1 MLIVLDSTSKSIR
14 GVLGAAH
21 TTNPVDFTVT
31 YADSTVTS
39 FTEASGVAQSNGTTN
54 TEILAAPAA
63 STQRVIK
70 SITIWNHDTV
80 DQTVTLYLR
89 VTATDYGFYSESIE
103 AGGFRFLDDLQSTAA
118 ATGGGDM
125 VLADIQTVTGAK
137 TFNSGKFILAGAT
150 SGTTTVNATATAS
163 GTLTLPAAT
172 DTLVGKDTTDTLTN
186 KTLTSPVINTGT
198 VGTSLVATTD
208 DGAALGD
215 STHQFSDLHLADGAV
230 ISFNAGETTIT
241 HNTSNG
247 ALVVNKAIN
256 PTASSDLT
264 LGVGT
269 SSWGALSIKTGGRIE
284 MGGDTIGQPVLTHSS
299 GLITLTNGNFV
310 SPNFVANTAYLP
322 DANDGAA
329 LGTTALQ
336 FSDLFLAEGGVINW
350 DNGDATLT
358 QSGNDVTLAG
368 ASLTARVKPRTGS
381 TTSSATPTINTDDV
395 DFYELTAQAVDITSF
410 TTNLSGTPTKGQI
423 LWIAITGTAARAIT
437 WGTGYESSTV
447 TLPSTT
453 VSTTRL
459 DVGFVWNDATSKWRC
474 VAKV

>member
-39 FTEASGVAQSNGTTN
+39 FTEASAVAQSNGTTN
-54 TEILAAPAA
+54 TEILAAPAS

-70 SITIWNHDTV
+70 SITVWNHDTV
-80 DQTVTLYLR
+80 DQLVTLYLR
-89 VTATDYGFYSESIE
+89 VTATDYGFYSETIE

-118 ATGGGDM
+118 AGGGDM

-150 SGTTTVNATATAS
+150 SGSTTVNAASTAS

-172 DTLVGKDTTDTLTN
+172 DTLVGKATTDTLTN

-198 VGTSLVATTD
+198 VGTSLVAATD
-208 DGAALGD
+208 DGATLGD
-215 STHQFSDLHLADGAV
+215 STHQFSDIHLASGAE
-230 ISFNAGETTIT
+230 ILFNAGAKKIT
-241 HNTSNG
+241 NDSFGFLITGHVKPASNNTYDLGGVSG
-247 ALVVNKAIN
+247 WRDLYLSSGSDIN
-256 PTASSDLT
+256 FD
-264 LGVGT
+264 
-269 SSWGALSIKTGGRIE
+269 
-284 MGGDTIGQPVLTHSS
+284 GGDVLLTHSAN
-299 GLITLTNGNFV
+299 TLTLSGGD
-310 SPNFVANTAYLP
+310 FVAPNITVQTALLP
-322 DANDGAA
+322 DVSDGAA
-329 LGTTALQ
+329 VGSPSLP
-336 FSDLFLAEGGVINW
+336 FSDLFLAEGAVINF
-350 DNGDATLT
+350 DNGDITVT
-358 QSGNDVTLAG
+358 QSGNDLTIAG
-368 ASLTARVKPRTGS
+368 GSLTARVKPRTGS
-381 TTSSATPTINTDDV
+381 TTSSATPTINTDNV

-410 TTNLSGTPTKGQI
+410 TTNLSGTPTKGQK

-453 VSTTRL
+453 VSTNRL

>member
-70 SITIWNHDTV
+70 SITVWNHDTV

-118 ATGGGDM
+118 AGGGDM

-150 SGTTTVNATATAS
+150 SGNTTVNAASTAS

-172 DTLVGKDTTDTLTN
+172 DTLVGKATTDTLTN
-186 KTLTSPVINTGT
+186 KELEAAT
-198 VGTSLVATTD
+198 VKTSLNPTTD
-208 DGAALGD
+208 NVAPLGD
-215 STHQFSDLHLADGAV
+215 TTHQFSDLHLGSGAV
-230 ISFNAGETTIT
+230 ISFDGGAESIT
-241 HNTSNG
+241 HDGLGWSIDGHLNPAVDQTGTIGSN
-247 ALVVNKAIN
+247 LYQW
-256 PTASSDLT
+256 
-264 LGVGT
+264 LGVYLVDLNLKSGGT
-269 SSWGALSIKTGGRIE
+269 LNFG
-284 MGGDTIGQPVLTHSS
+284 GGDVVATHSS
-299 GLITLTNGNFV
+299 NTLTLSGGD
-310 SPNFVANTAYLP
+310 FVAPNITVQTALLP

-329 LGTTALQ
+329 LGTTSLQ
-336 FSDLFLAEGGVINW
+336 FSDLFLAEGGVINF
-350 DNGDATLT
+350 DNGDITVT
-358 QSGNDVTLAG
+358 QSGNDLTVAG
-368 ASLTARVKPRTGS
+368 GSLTARVKPRTGS

-410 TTNLSGTPTKGQI
+410 TTNLSGTPTKGQK

-437 WGTGYESSTV
+437 WGTSFESSTV
-447 TLPSTT
+447 NLPTTT
-453 VSTTRL
+453 VTTNRL
-459 DVGFVWNDATSKWRC
+459 DIGFVWNDATSKWRC
-474 VAKV
+474 VAKA

>member
-31 YADSTVTS
+31 YADSTASS
-39 FTEASGVAQSNGTTN
+39 FTEASAVAQSNGTTN
-54 TEILAAPAA
+54 TEILAAPAS

-70 SITIWNHDTV
+70 SITVWNHDTV
-80 DQTVTLYLR
+80 DQLVTLYLR
-89 VTATDYGFYSESIE
+89 VTATDYGFYSETIE

-118 ATGGGDM
+118 AGGGDM

-150 SGTTTVNATATAS
+150 SGSTTVNAASTAS

-172 DTLVGKDTTDTLTN
+172 DTLVGKATTDTLTN

-198 VGTSLVATTD
+198 VGTSLVAATD
-208 DGAALGD
+208 DGATLGD
-215 STHQFSDLHLADGAV
+215 STHQFSDIHLASGAE
-230 ISFNAGETTIT
+230 ILFNAGAKKIT
-241 HNTSNG
+241 HNSLGFDFTGHVRPASNNLYDLGG
-247 ALVVNKAIN
+247 ATFWRNLYFGIGSTIN
-256 PTASSDLT
+256 WDS
-264 LGVGT
+264 
-269 SSWGALSIKTGGRIE
+269 
-284 MGGDTIGQPVLTHSS
+284 GDVLLTHSAN
-299 GLITLTNGNFV
+299 TLTISGGD
-310 SPNFVANTAYLP
+310 FVAPNITAQTAFLP

-329 LGTTALQ
+329 LGTTSLQ
-336 FSDLFLAEGGVINW
+336 FSDLFLAEGAVINF
-350 DNGDATLT
+350 DNGDITVT
-358 QSGNDVTLAG
+358 QSGNDLTIAG
-368 ASLTARVKPRTGS
+368 GSLTARVKPRTGS
-381 TTSSATPTINTDDV
+381 TTSSATPTINTDNV

-410 TTNLSGTPTKGQI
+410 TTNLSGTPTKGQK

-453 VSTTRL
+453 VSTNRL
-459 DVGFVWNDATSKWRC
+459 DIGFVWNDATSKWRC
-474 VAKV
+474 VAKA